1 MIESS
6 FFKLLL
12 LGSISIGN
20 LWLIRFYFSEKWN
33 LALFHLVNFYISIL
47 YLFALADK
55 LEIGVNF
62 VYLTGSIG
70 ILHIVKSKQN
80 LEFSFLQVVRSA
92 FWILPFVVF
101 IRAIPS
107 NFRFTM
113 FDEFPNWA
121 PYIKYLVIEDKL
133 AGLESTTRLI
143 NEGFNQSYPPA
154 QLMFQYLLIH
164 KLDWQE
170 SNVITAQI
178 ILLLALIISITH
190 LINAKSI
197 FIRVLTFISLLA
209 GYYYLGLSFGNILAD
224 GFLAVHF
231 CATFLLALKSKL
243 NLKAS
248 LLVSIAIFVLI
259 LIKPISFVFA
269 FLPMSVLIVRVIYNE
284 LKLNENSSQPYFLS
298 KLTKRSLVQVFSI
311 VFAPLLSYLSW
322 FFHVKS
328 LELNSA
334 LNTIKFEP
342 NSYIETAKSYSNFFF
357 AEIYGTDNLVGN
369 TTDLPVVFDKL
380 NISLFAVYLIAF
392 FFSLLM
398 IFFIPDNRKLVFQF
412 GLFAITAF
420 TLFFQLILIFL
431 YTFYFGEVVAVIRYS
446 IPILFLW
453 FVWSIMLVFIFLE
466 EYSLNVIFK
475 TGLIF
480 LILILLPP
488 KLVADAKQISPVQSN
503 FETRID
509 IEKMALEVK
518 QKLQPKSKIYFI
530 FQGSDGYEKY
540 IFSYLILPIRSNDQC
555 WSLNTPNVDSSRWS
569 CEANLIEVLMDYDYL
584 YLGNSDISFLREYS
598 EFFVSNKDFVQNGIY
613 KIHSKSGGLI
623 LNKVD

>member
-113 FDEFPNWA
+113 FDEFHNWA

-133 AGLESTTRLI
+133 AGLESTTRLL

-197 FIRVLTFISLLA
+197 YIRVLTFISLL
-209 GYYYLGLSFGNILAD
+209 G
-224 GFLAVHF
+224 
-231 CATFLLALKSKL
+231 TFIWKYIGGWIFSCPLLC
-243 NLKAS
+243 N
-248 LLVSIAIFVLI
+248 F
-259 LIKPISFVFA
+259 FTC
-269 FLPMSVLIVRVIYNE
+269 
-284 LKLNENSSQPYFLS
+284 
-298 KLTKRSLVQVFSI
+298 TKVQVES
-311 VFAPLLSYLSW
+311 
-322 FFHVKS
+322 
-328 LELNSA
+328 
-334 LNTIKFEP
+334 
-342 NSYIETAKSYSNFFF
+342 
-357 AEIYGTDNLVGN
+357 
-369 TTDLPVVFDKL
+369 
-380 NISLFAVYLIAF
+380 
-392 FFSLLM
+392 
-398 IFFIPDNRKLVFQF
+398 
-412 GLFAITAF
+412 
-420 TLFFQLILIFL
+420 
-431 YTFYFGEVVAVIRYS
+431 
-446 IPILFLW
+446 
-453 FVWSIMLVFIFLE
+453 
-466 EYSLNVIFK
+466 
-475 TGLIF
+475 
-480 LILILLPP
+480 
-488 KLVADAKQISPVQSN
+488 
-503 FETRID
+503 
-509 IEKMALEVK
+509 
-518 QKLQPKSKIYFI
+518 
-530 FQGSDGYEKY
+530 
-540 IFSYLILPIRSNDQC
+540 
-555 WSLNTPNVDSSRWS
+555 
-569 CEANLIEVLMDYDYL
+569 
-584 YLGNSDISFLREYS
+584 
-598 EFFVSNKDFVQNGIY
+598 
-613 KIHSKSGGLI
+613 
-623 LNKVD
+623 

>member
-62 VYLTGSIG
+62 IYLTGSVG

-80 LEFSFLQVVRSA
+80 LKFSFLQAVRSA

-133 AGLESTTRLI
+133 AGLESTTRLL
-143 NEGFNQSYPPA
+143 NEGFNQAYPPA

-190 LINAKSI
+190 LINPKSI

-248 LLVSIAIFVLI
+248 LLVSIAISVLI

-269 FLPMSVLIVRVIYNE
+269 FLPMSVLLVRVIYNE
-284 LKLNENSSQPYFLS
+284 LKLNQNSSQPYFLS
-298 KLTKRSLVQVFSI
+298 KLTKRSLVKVFSI

-328 LELNSA
+328 LELNLA

-398 IFFIPDNRKLVFQF
+398 IFFMPDNRKLVFQF
-412 GLFAITAF
+412 SLFAITAF

-453 FVWSIMLVFIFLE
+453 FVWSITLVFILLE

-503 FETRID
+503 FETRIN
-509 IEKMALEVK
+509 IEKMAFEVK

-555 WSLNTPNVDSSRWS
+555 WSLNSPNVDSSRWS

-598 EFFVSNKDFVQNGIY
+598 EFFVSNKDFIQNGIY
-613 KIHSKSGGLI
+613 KIQRKSGGLI